1 MSKKKRIGEF
11 LDLLETLSEEELFS
25 LGRILGVKFGGL
37 EVLDSDGVPIG
48 KTVGELR
55 DEFSPEELKEKDYKI
70 RAVKRDAEDIVED
83 IVTIFYKSSWGQQND
98 VLDIMR
104 ASLEKSNTKEPTE
117 SDCAFTINSPI
128 RPGEV
133 PADGTSTEDQA

>member
-1 MSKKKRIGEF
+1 MSKKKRVGEF

-37 EVLDSDGVPIG
+37 EVLNSDGVPIG

-98 VLDIMR
+98 VLEIMR
-104 ASLEKSNTKEPTE
+104 ASLEKKSCTEEPTE
-117 SDCAFTINSPI
+117 SDCALTINSPI

-133 PADGTSTEDQA
+133 PTDGTSTKD

>member
-1 MSKKKRIGEF
+1 MSKKKRVGEF

-37 EVLDSDGVPIG
+37 EVLDSDGIPIG

-98 VLDIMR
+98 VLEIMK
-104 ASLEKSNTKEPTE
+104 ASLEKKSSIKEPTE
-117 SDCAFTINSPI
+117 SDCALTINSPI

-133 PADGTSTEDQA
+133 PTDGTNTED